1 MNIDNVVDS
10 NLRLSDERIPFG
22 NDIQQL
28 SLRPRRKHVEA
39 NHLSGVGERIFYPA
53 EHSLGVGKFRYDFE
67 QLGLRVLEIFRHL
80 RHAPLLRPEFWE
92 RCLLADLLLLGAR
105 ALTPL

>member
-67 QLGLRVLEIFRHL
+67 QLGLYVLEIFRHL
-80 RHAPLLRPEFWE
+80 RHALIV
-92 RCLLADLLLLGAR
+92 AAGVLGEVFAC
-105 ALTPL
+105 